1 MKNFFR
7 ALQQTK
13 KHWPSLTASA
23 ICSLIVAALW
33 GANIGAFFPI
43 LEVTIRGQSALE
55 WVNSEIEEHKSEVA
69 RLSQLI
75 DEARL
80 QENDEDLRT
89 SLQQEI
95 DIHET
100 QISSYSKM
108 KPWIEEYVPEDPF
121 HTICWIVGL
130 LVLSTL
136 VKHFFL
142 LCSELLIGRVSI
154 DVSCNLRNQ
163 VFQKILEMDRISFG
177 NYGHANFMTTTVH
190 TTEMLSSGLMVT
202 MGAALRE
209 PLKILSCVIGAC
221 YICWRLMVLSCIV
234 APLVAVMLYYTTK
247 ALKGI
252 SNSVLERATGFHHV
266 LHESLNNIQTVQAFQ
281 GEAAEQERFEKST
294 NLVRIFGLRFI
305 FFSSLSKPIIEFLG
319 VSMLGISIVSGA
331 YLVLNQENSILGIQI
346 SDGQLGVSSLLVYFG
361 MLIGISDP
369 LRKLSTVYSSIY
381 TGTVAAD
388 NLFKLL
394 DKKCEIQ
401 DPDEPIELPR
411 PHNQLSINQLGFHY
425 TPNQKVLKGISMEIP
440 YGSTIAIIGVN
451 GSGKSTLINLLCRYY
466 DPSEGEVQLDGVDFR
481 KMKIEDI
488 RSRIALVNQNTE
500 LFNETVQFNI
510 KYGYPEATDEEM
522 IVAARAAHAEEFI
535 TTVLNNGYDTKV
547 GQNGSRLSGGQRQ
560 RVALARALIRDPEI
574 LILDEATSQID
585 MQSEELI
592 CQSLAEHKGERT
604 MIIITHREKLLELAD
619 EIYQLDGG
627 VLSPVERQ
635 THRAA

>member
-1 MKNFFR
+1 
-7 ALQQTK
+7 
-13 KHWPSLTASA
+13 
-23 ICSLIVAALW
+23 
-33 GANIGAFFPI
+33 
-43 LEVTIRGQSALE
+43 
-55 WVNSEIEEHKSEVA
+55 
-69 RLSQLI
+69 
-75 DEARL
+75 
-80 QENDEDLRT
+80 
-89 SLQQEI
+89 
-95 DIHET
+95 
-100 QISSYSKM
+100 
-108 KPWIEEYVPEDPF
+108 
-121 HTICWIVGL
+121 
-130 LVLSTL
+130 
-136 VKHFFL
+136 
-142 LCSELLIGRVSI
+142 
-154 DVSCNLRNQ
+154 
-163 VFQKILEMDRISFG
+163 
-177 NYGHANFMTTTVH
+177 
-190 TTEMLSSGLMVT
+190 
-202 MGAALRE
+202 
-209 PLKILSCVIGAC
+209 
-221 YICWRLMVLSCIV
+221 
-234 APLVAVMLYYTTK
+234 
-247 ALKGI
+247 
-252 SNSVLERATGFHHV
+252 
-266 LHESLNNIQTVQAFQ
+266 
-281 GEAAEQERFEKST
+281 
-294 NLVRIFGLRFI
+294 
-305 FFSSLSKPIIEFLG
+305 
-319 VSMLGISIVSGA
+319 
-331 YLVLNQENSILGIQI
+331 
-346 SDGQLGVSSLLVYFG
+346 